1 MASYHDNSLSASD
14 AAANVVYGTNSAYAS
29 TDFLGMYPKFTD
41 LVPDAVLSAYIAFAN
56 ACLVQARY
64 QDFWPIAM
72 GWFISH
78 FLTLYL
84 QSDGNPASTAAQA
97 AQQGLA
103 RGIQVSKS
111 AGDVSV
117 SYQALEGLDGWASW
131 TLTTYGQ
138 QFASTA
144 KVIGSG
150 SMYIW

>member
-1 MASYHDNSLSASD
+1 MTYYSRLSPAID
-14 AAANVVYGTNSAYAS
+14 EAANMVYGTNPAYAS

-41 LVPDAVLSAYIAFAN
+41 LVPDAVLSAYVTFAN

-64 QDFWPIAM
+64 QDAWTIVMGFFIA
-72 GWFISH
+72 H

-117 SYQALEGLDGWASW
+117 SYQAVEGLDRWAAW
-131 TLTTYGQ
+131 TLTSYGQ
-138 QFASTA
+138 LFASTA

-150 SMYIW
+150 SSYIW